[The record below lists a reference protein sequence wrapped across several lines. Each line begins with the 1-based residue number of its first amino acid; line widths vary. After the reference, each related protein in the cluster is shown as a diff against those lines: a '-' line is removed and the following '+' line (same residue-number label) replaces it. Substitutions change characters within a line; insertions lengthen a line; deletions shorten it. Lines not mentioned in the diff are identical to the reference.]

1 MASGAL
7 GQDFEWVRTYTGSD
21 LQNMDWPVN
30 DIKGSFVDAQGN
42 IYIVGNISSD
52 GSILGVD
59 LLPQGVFS
67 NRPSCSVVVAKIS
80 PQGQLVWHKAI
91 YHSLKDQYALS
102 LCRMGD
108 TAFMVM
114 LIFCPMD
121 YRSGEYIYY
130 LDTLITTA
138 DTGFFLPQFATRR
151 IGAANMFLT
160 FDLDGNVLERHILEV
175 GYKDSSGQDV
185 TFRISDPCCP
195 YIFPNLDALSTTG
208 LTGETFAV
216 DHDGNIYVARHSFD
230 RKNINVTTDSFYT
243 ISCSDGSIS
252 ALKIMVDGRDS
263 LVYPLTQRTPLW
275 NQQILKFAPHFDSLL
290 GGVYLYDTPYID
302 TTVSL
307 SDIISMEVDR
317 DNNLYVT
324 LQYCGFPSKYT
335 HVANSDSLFV
345 RCDTIAGSGC
355 VVVYSPDLRPTD
367 VIQPAVIEGGYAH
380 AFLCGGIMGHSCYF
394 DYETK
399 SLFVSGGV
407 DGFWSGLPTMT
418 YKGDTIYAPNV
429 VSAFWLRLDMDSH
442 KLLSY
447 GMTRQ
452 TQVARD
458 NRHGISF
465 VAAKNNR
472 VFSEIRFWHLLFAD
486 TMLTSPHDGIAFA
499 VWDYDG
505 HELQIENYN
514 ISSSRNL
521 TRQIHLLDSAVYLTG
536 TFVEDATFGSIVQR
550 VQHGSSKAH
559 VARYVDTS
567 FMRPYVWHET
577 REPQTIVWQQEPDV
591 RLADRAVPLTATTT
605 SGLPVRYVSLDRAV
619 AYVRGD
625 SLHFVAAGTAT
636 VTALQ
641 EGDRQ
646 YQPAQRVS
654 KHFTVRDGTQGTRNV
669 EGGDKRDGM
678 TLYPNP
684 TAGTLH
690 IECPDGGLEGAKV
703 SLLSTLG
710 HYERVPLRRRSDSHM
725 EADLSHLAAGIYY
738 LQLASA
744 TKVYTEKVIVLKGPK

>member
-1 MASGAL
+1 MDSTVSL
-7 GQDFEWVRTYTGSD
+7 STGVT
-21 LQNMDWPVN
+21 N
-30 DIKGSFVDAQGN
+30 FV
-42 IYIVGNISSD
+42 
-52 GSILGVD
+52 
-59 LLPQGVFS
+59 
-67 NRPSCSVVVAKIS
+67 
-80 PQGQLVWHKAI
+80 
-91 YHSLKDQYALS
+91 
-102 LCRMGD
+102 
-108 TAFMVM
+108 
-114 LIFCPMD
+114 
-121 YRSGEYIYY
+121 
-130 LDTLITTA
+130 
-138 DTGFFLPQFATRR
+138 
-151 IGAANMFLT
+151 T
-160 FDLDGNVLERHILEV
+160 FDLDGNVLEQHTVEV
-175 GYKDSSGQDV
+175 GYIDSSGRTV
-185 TFRISDPCCP
+185 TCGVQRPWYSIS
-195 YIFPNLDALSTTG
+195 PNALHTFL
-208 LTGETFAV
+208 LTNEPFGI
-216 DHDGNIYVARHSFD
+216 DHDGNIYVARRAHDAIAINPTFD
-230 RKNINVTTDSFYT
+230 SSYT
-243 ISCSDGSIS
+243 ISTSDGSII
-252 ALKIMVDGRDS
+252 ALKIMVDGERS
-263 LVYPLTQRTPLW
+263 FIYPLTQRTPLW

-302 TTVSL
+302 TTVLL

-324 LQYCGFPSKYT
+324 LHYVGFPSKYT

-345 RCDTIAGSGC
+345 RCDSNAGSGC

-367 VIQPAVIEGGYAH
+367 VIQPAVIEGGNAH
-380 AFLCGGIMGHSCYF
+380 AHLSGDIMGHSCYF

-407 DGFWSGLPTMT
+407 DGWSGRPTMT
-418 YKGDTIYAPNV
+418 YKGDTIYVPNV

-452 TQVARD
+452 TQDLRRD
-458 NRHGISF
+458 MRQGISF

-472 VFSEIRFWHLLFAD
+472 VFSEITFWRLSFAD
-486 TMLTSPHDGIAFA
+486 TLLTSSPYDGIAFA

-514 ISSSRNL
+514 VRSSRNL

-577 REPQTIVWQQEPDV
+577 REPQTIVWQQEPDD

-625 SLHFVAAGTAT
+625 SLHFVTAGTAT

-669 EGGDKRDGM
+669 EG
-678 TLYPNP
+678 
-684 TAGTLH
+684 
-690 IECPDGGLEGAKV
+690 
-703 SLLSTLG
+703 
-710 HYERVPLRRRSDSHM
+710 
-725 EADLSHLAAGIYY
+725 
-738 LQLASA
+738 
-744 TKVYTEKVIVLKGPK
+744 